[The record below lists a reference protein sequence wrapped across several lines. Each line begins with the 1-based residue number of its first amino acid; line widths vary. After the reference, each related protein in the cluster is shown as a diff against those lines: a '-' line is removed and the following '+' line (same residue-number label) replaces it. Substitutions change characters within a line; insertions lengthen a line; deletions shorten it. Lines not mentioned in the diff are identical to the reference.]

1 MHKLGWWFVNYKGKE
16 GWAPS
21 SYLEPENGTGIITE
35 DESDEVCIQT
45 QEGEREREKERKSTL
60 LFIITGATSTSL
72 TEIFYT
78 KREYK
83 ADLKDELSFPKGA
96 KVEVLNKSIS
106 GWWTA
111 K

>member
-1 MHKLGWWFVNYKGKE
+1 M
-16 GWAPS
+16 
-21 SYLEPENGTGIITE
+21 
-35 DESDEVCIQT
+35 
-45 QEGEREREKERKSTL
+45 
-60 LFIITGATSTSL
+60 SL

-83 ADLKDELSFPKGA
+83 ADLEDELSFPKGA